1 MFLINYLL
9 NDDFSR
15 LFLSFSVSVNIVEQA
30 ARFVKNV
37 VKPLVSSLLSTV
49 GTELLMMVP
58 EYVVLFLDFP

>member
-30 ARFVKNV
+30 ARIVKTV

>member
-1 MFLINYLL
+1 M
-9 NDDFSR
+9 
-15 LFLSFSVSVNIVEQA
+15 NIVEQA